1 MFKHKKYG
9 NIEYFNS
16 HSISV
21 LFFHNTN
28 RKRQRLQH
36 KASVAFP
43 HSCCPEA
50 SGKIYHR
57 PQRLHITQEM
67 LFGACCCSSALTF
80 FLLILHFVVIHGI
93 LLDHFVRF
101 FLPSAQRKN
110 GRESVCNRHQH
121 QRSKDLQLLPAERP
135 NRQEFGRRRGHM
147 GPKDD
152 TVRTLTPRHQVWCV
166 RVCVCGGGGTCRL
179 CTVSNVFDSDAE
191 F

>member
-1 MFKHKKYG
+1 MTLRSETATRQSSCAPFYLFCYLRLLYICNPTGILSSNVMFKHKKYG

-101 FLPSAQRKN
+101 FLPSAQRQN

-121 QRSKDLQLLPAERP
+121 QRSKDRSTT
-135 NRQEFGRRRGHM
+135 
-147 GPKDD
+147 
-152 TVRTLTPRHQVWCV
+152 TV
-166 RVCVCGGGGTCRL
+166 
-179 CTVSNVFDSDAE
+179 
-191 F
+191 